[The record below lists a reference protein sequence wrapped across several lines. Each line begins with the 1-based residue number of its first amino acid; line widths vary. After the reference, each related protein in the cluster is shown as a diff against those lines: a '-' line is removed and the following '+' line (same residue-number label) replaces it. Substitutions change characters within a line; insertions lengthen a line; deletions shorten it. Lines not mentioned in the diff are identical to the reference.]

1 MQTAAGRVA
10 FLAVGVRP
18 GTGLAEAH
26 DLASRLE
33 GDKRRNRQELADV
46 VVHTE
51 PAGAEP

>member
-1 MQTAAGRVA
+1 MQTAAGRVT

-33 GDKRRNRQELADV
+33 GDYAETDRNWR
-46 VVHTE
+46 TW
-51 PAGAEP
+51 